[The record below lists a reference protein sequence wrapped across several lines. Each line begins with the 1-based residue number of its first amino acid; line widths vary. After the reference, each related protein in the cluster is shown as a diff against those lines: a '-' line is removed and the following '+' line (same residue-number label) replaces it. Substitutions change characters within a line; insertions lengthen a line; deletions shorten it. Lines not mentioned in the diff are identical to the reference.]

1 METEREIVEGTI
13 RSVVFHNDENGYTVL
28 HVEIPSEFELA
39 KNPEITIVGKAQA
52 VWEGEDVKAEGQWV
66 TDKVH
71 GRQFKAE
78 TLTCI
83 APRSLKGIE
92 RYLASGLIKGIGP
105 VLAKRIVDTFGEETM
120 TVLSHQSGRLSEVPK
135 LGAEKI
141 RQIRESWHQNETMR
155 ENMIFGQT
163 YGISV
168 VKMTK
173 IVRKYGPD
181 AVAIVKAD
189 PYRLCRDIWGIGFAT
204 ADKIALS
211 VGIPKDSPLRARA
224 SIAYTL
230 ETEAEDGGHCWTY
243 ENDLLLHANELTG
256 IPTEVLGE
264 SLEAEISEG
273 RVVAKAGGLET
284 GDGRRE
290 GGDARQETEDKSNVL
305 SLKSSMPRKI
315 YLKSL
320 YYSERDVARRVRS
333 ILETPRGFSAFD
345 VEKAIA
351 WWQSRAGFEL
361 APRQYDALRNS
372 LTSKFSIITGGPGVG
387 KTTIIRA
394 LVEIYEAKF
403 KVQDSKL
410 KVTLAAPTGRAAKRM
425 AESVGVPAQT
435 IHRLLKWNPV
445 TNKFTFNAENRLEGN
460 VFIFDETSMI
470 DVKLACDLL
479 SAIPDSAAVVWVGD
493 TDQLPSVGAGSV
505 LGDLIKSGVVPATK
519 LDFIFRQDT
528 SGLIVTNAHHV
539 NAGEPLEVRQGD
551 TDFYFMRCE
560 DPEMCVKRAIEF
572 MMTRIPRK
580 FGMDPLQDV
589 QVLVPMRKNV
599 LGTDNLNVELQKALN
614 PHGDAIIRGGTMF
627 RTGDRVMQ
635 LRNNY
640 DKDVYNGD
648 VGFVKA
654 VNSDD
659 RSMIV
664 NFDGRPVKY
673 DGGDLDELV
682 LAYATTIHKSQ
693 GSEYPAVIVIIHT
706 QHYVMLQRN
715 LLYTAITR
723 GRKLV
728 LLMGVPYA
736 IDQAIKTNTVRERR
750 TSLSDRLQGCKV
762 AELKGLE

>member
-1 METEREIVEGTI
+1 MNESPKCSDKEIVEGTI
-13 RSVVFHNDENGYTVL
+13 RSVVYHNDENGYTVL

-120 TVLSHQSGRLSEVPK
+120 MVLSHQSGRLRDVPK
-135 LGAEKI
+135 LGAAKI

-163 YGISV
+163 YGISI

-173 IVRKYGPD
+173 IVKKYGPD

-224 SIAYTL
+224 SISYTL

-256 IPTEVLGE
+256 IPTEVLSE
-264 SLEAEISEG
+264 ALSAEINEG
-273 RVVAKAGGLET
+273 RVVVEGGGLET
-284 GDGRRE
+284 EDGRRE
-290 GGDARQETEDKSNVL
+290 RENLRDETLDKSNVL
-305 SLKSSMPRKI
+305 SLKSSLPRKV

-320 YYSERDVARRVRS
+320 YYSERDVARRVRTILSSPSPHAFTS
-333 ILETPRGFSAFD
+333 IAN
-345 VEKAIA
+345 AIT
-351 WWQSRAGFEL
+351 WWQARAGFEL
-361 APRQYDALRNS
+361 APKQHVALENS
-372 LTSKFSIITGGPGVG
+372 LKSKFSIITGGPGVG

-394 LVEIYEAKF
+394 LVEIYQKKF
-403 KVQDSKL
+403 QVPGSKFQ
-410 KVTLAAPTGRAAKRM
+410 VVLAAPTGRAAKRM
-425 AESVGVPAQT
+425 TESVGVAAQT

-445 TNKFTFNAENRLEGN
+445 TNKFTYNAENRLEGD

-470 DVKLACDLL
+470 DVKLACELL
-479 SAIPDSAAVVWVGD
+479 AAVPDTATVVWVGD
-493 TDQLPSVGAGSV
+493 TDQLPSVGPGSV
-505 LGDLIKSGVVPATK
+505 LGDLIKSGAVPATK

-539 NAGEPLEVRQGD
+539 NAGEPLEVRQGE

-560 DPEMCVKRAIEF
+560 DPETCVKRAIEF
-572 MMTRIPRK
+572 MTTRIPRK
-580 FGMDPLQDV
+580 FGMDPLADV
-589 QVLVPMRKNV
+589 QVLVPMRKNI

-614 PHGDAIIRGGTMF
+614 PRGDAIIRGGTMF
-627 RTGDRVMQ
+627 RVGDRVMQ

-659 RSMIV
+659 RAMIV

-693 GSEYPAVIVIIHT
+693 GSEYPAVIVILHS

-750 TSLSDRLQGCKV
+750 TSLADRLTAQS
-762 AELKGLE
+762 

>member
-1 METEREIVEGTI
+1 MPLNESEKCSDKEVVEGTI

-52 VWEGEDVKAEGQWV
+52 VWEGEEVKAEGQWV

-92 RYLASGLIKGIGP
+92 KYLASGLIKGIGP

-120 TVLSHQSGRLSEVPK
+120 MVLSHQSGRLNEVPK
-135 LGAEKI
+135 LGAAKI

-168 VKMTK
+168 IKMTK

-224 SIAYTL
+224 SISYTL
-230 ETEAEDGGHCWTY
+230 ETEAEAGGHCWTY

-256 IPTEVLGE
+256 IPTEILSE
-264 SLEAEISEG
+264 ALSAEINEG
-273 RVVAKAGGLET
+273 RVVVDGL
-284 GDGRRE
+284 
-290 GGDARQETEDKSNVL
+290 
-305 SLKSSMPRKI
+305 SSEQPNNRSADQVRKI
-315 YLKSL
+315 YLRSL
-320 YYSERDVARRVRS
+320 YYSERDVARRVRA
-333 ILETPRGFSAFD
+333 ILETPRSFAGFDA
-345 VEKAIA
+345 EKAIA

-361 APRQYDALRNS
+361 APKQHQALENS
-372 LTSKFSIITGGPGVG
+372 LKSKFSIITGGPGVG

-394 LVEIYEAKF
+394 LVEIYGTK
-403 KVQDSKL
+403 KL
-410 KVTLAAPTGRAAKRM
+410 KVVLAAPTGRAAKRM
-425 AESVGVPAQT
+425 TESVGVAAQT

-445 TNKFTFNAENRLEGN
+445 TNKVTFNAENMLEGD

-505 LGDLIKSGVVPATK
+505 LGDLIKSGAVPSTK

-539 NAGEPLEVRQGD
+539 NAGEPLEIRQGD

-572 MMTRIPRK
+572 MTTRIPRK
-580 FGMDPLQDV
+580 FGMDPLADV

-723 GRKLV
+723 GKRLV

-750 TSLSDRLQGCKV
+750 TSLAERLNV
-762 AELKGLE
+762 M